1 MKVPAQTLDWSKPT
15 DGVTKSGPTPRTHC
29 MFFGFEI
36 GGIDG
41 IDVPESPKRPG
52 DEKFSTS
59 FLTLVT
65 EV

>member
-1 MKVPAQTLDWSKPT
+1 
-15 DGVTKSGPTPRTHC
+15 

-65 EV
+65 EVEMNLNEV

>member
-1 MKVPAQTLDWSKPT
+1 
-15 DGVTKSGPTPRTHC
+15 

-36 GGIDG
+36 EGIDG

-65 EV
+65 EVEMNLNEV

>member
-1 MKVPAQTLDWSKPT
+1 MEPWPPAYYKVSNTVCDNGLHT
-15 DGVTKSGPTPRTHC
+15 HTHC